1 MQGVVKYEKSLVT
14 AKVMDVYRELVK
26 DIKSDVTKKALV
38 SIMFNDDMSE
48 ASNLRKAY
56 DIAMIT
62 DSMST
67 AEGYKNANDMI
78 IKVTG
83 LNKAS
88 VSQYQK
94 VAKMFLIGADGKFN
108 AEKVT
113 GWTIAKLQEI
123 APMGSVKALELIEN
137 GTLHYS
143 MTSKKLREIVNETIH
158 PEKSKIIDGTAK
170 EVGDAPEEKS
180 KEDTG
185 DVQEEKSNEE
195 ARQTI
200 HLMIDGEKV
209 ALIIPTTKEM
219 EERIIEKYHDIITIG

>member
-1 MQGVVKYEKSLVT
+1 MQSVVKYEKSMVT
-14 AKVMDVYRELVK
+14 KQVMDVYGDLVR

-56 DIAMIT
+56 DIAMVT
-62 DSMST
+62 DSMAT

-94 VAKMFLIGADGKFN
+94 VAKMFLIGTDGKFN

-143 MTSKKLREIVNETIH
+143 MTSKKLREIVNETIR
-158 PEKSKIIDGTAK
+158 PEKSKVVDGTAK
-170 EVGDAPEEKS
+170 EVGEAPEQEKTEQE
-180 KEDTG
+180 KTEQGKTEQED
-185 DVQEEKSNEE
+185 S
-195 ARQTI
+195 RQTI

-219 EERIIEKYHDIITIG
+219 EDRIIEKYHDIITIG